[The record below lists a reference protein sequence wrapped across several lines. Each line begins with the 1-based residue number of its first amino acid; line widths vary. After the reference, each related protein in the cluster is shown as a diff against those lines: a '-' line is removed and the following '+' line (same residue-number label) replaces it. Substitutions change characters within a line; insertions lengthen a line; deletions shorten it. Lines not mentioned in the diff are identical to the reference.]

1 MAAHRKHRSHRL
13 ALLAL
18 LAACGWLPQAYAQAG
33 APAEKPPSA
42 SNAEPLAAGPSTR
55 QLQDAVASVV
65 VVALTEQFDGRVI
78 EVTID
83 GYDVAISSARERLVS
98 GRGTV
103 AMGGQSSGAVAF
115 TYRTLY
121 DVVDAH
127 AGYPS
132 ITVSGV
138 SGGGER
144 LVPNDARLIGQLD
157 ERVATALSGEL
168 GGKPVWLQL
177 DAIESYESGG
187 RYVRINASGLADFG
201 IEGST
206 PARVEAL
213 YDRTEDAWL
222 RVNYALG
229 GAVPISMAGLQ
240 AAR

>member
-1 MAAHRKHRSHRL
+1 VAPQRALSYILPCML
-13 ALLAL
+13 ATCLVPCVAV
-18 LAACGWLPQAYAQAG
+18 AQGGVAPLPEAS
-33 APAEKPPSA
+33 APSSA
-42 SNAEPLAAGPSTR
+42 PDQPDQS
-55 QLQDAVASVV
+55 LQDAVASVV

-78 EVTID
+78 SVKIDDYNVT
-83 GYDVAISSARERLVS
+83 ISSARERLVS

-103 AMGGQSSGAVAF
+103 EMGAQGSDAVSF

-132 ITVSGV
+132 ITVSGFP
-138 SGGGER
+138 GGGER

-157 ERVATALSGEL
+157 ERVAAALSGEL
-168 GGKPVWLQL
+168 GGKQVWLQL
-177 DAIESYESGG
+177 DQIESYESGG

-201 IEGST
+201 VDGRT

-213 YDRTEDAWL
+213 YDRSGDAWL

-229 GAVPISMAGLQ
+229 AAVPISMAGLQ
-240 AAR
+240 AVR

>member
-1 MAAHRKHRSHRL
+1 MTRPYARLRSL
-13 ALLAL
+13 AFALLVIAVV
-18 LAACGWLPQAYAQAG
+18 PVVAQ
-33 APAEKPPSA
+33 PAVA
-42 SNAEPLAAGPSTR
+42 SKGHASRNVDQS
-55 QLQDAVASVV
+55 LQDAVASVV
-65 VVALTEQFDGRVI
+65 VVALTEQFDGR
-78 EVTID
+78 TISVEID
-83 GYDVAISSARERLVS
+83 DYNVAISSPRERLVS
-98 GRGTV
+98 GRGSV
-103 AMGGQSSGAVAF
+103 VLGGQGKDAVSF

-121 DVVDAH
+121 DVLDAH

-157 ERVATALSGEL
+157 ERVADALSGEL
-168 GGKPVWLQL
+168 GGKQVWLQL
-177 DAIESYESGG
+177 DRIESFESGG

-213 YDRTEDAWL
+213 YDRSDAAWL

-229 GAVPISMAGLQ
+229 AAVPMSMAGLQ
-240 AAR
+240 AGR